1 MPTAFGEKLVMRI
14 FTPEVLVR
22 DYGDLG
28 FTADDRERWERMIK
42 EPNGIILVT
51 GPTGSG
57 KTTTLYSSMRTLA
70 TPEVNVCTIEDPI
83 EMIEPLFNQMQV
95 QPIIGVDFASGV
107 RTLMRQDPDI
117 IMVGEV
123 RDRDTADMAVQA
135 ALTGHLVLSTL
146 HTNDAPTAV
155 TRLIDLGVPPYL
167 LSSTLLGVM
176 AQRLVRT
183 LCPHCKKP
191 SDPPDDESWRMITA
205 PWRADRPA
213 QTMAPEGCLECRMTG
228 YFGRIGLYEI
238 MLMTPALRRLVSK
251 DSDDRAI
258 REQAYK
264 DGMKPLRVSGA
275 MKIAAGLT
283 TADEVMKVAPLA

>member
-1 MPTAFGEKLVMRI
+1 MRV

-22 DYGDLG
+22 DFAELG
-28 FTADDRERWERMIK
+28 FSAEDRERWEKMIG

-57 KTTTLYSSMRTLA
+57 KTTTLYSSLKQLA
-70 TPEVNVCTIEDPI
+70 TPEVNVCTVEDPI

-95 QPIIGVDFASGV
+95 QPGLGVDFAHGV

-117 IMVGEV
+117 IMVGEI

-191 SDPPDDESWRMITA
+191 GPPPDDETWRTITA
-205 PWRADRPA
+205 PWRAEKPA
-213 QTMAPEGCLECRMTG
+213 EVMAPVGCLECRMTG
-228 YFGRIGLYEI
+228 YLGRIGLYEI
-238 MLMTPALRRLVSK
+238 MLMSPGVRRLITHDAD
-251 DSDDRAI
+251 DSRI
-258 REQAYK
+258 REQAWK

-275 MKIAAGLT
+275 MKVAAGLT
-283 TADEVMKVAPLA
+283 TADEVVKVAPLG